1 MYRLYSIWV
10 KIRYFRIIKSFF
22 PSRTKPD
29 FFKSLVLHLVVLE
42 QRGHQ
47 PLMTSA
53 KEGAGNLKSDVS

>member
-1 MYRLYSIWV
+1 MYQLYCIWV

-22 PSRTKPD
+22 PSQTKPD

-47 PLMTSA
+47 PLMKVLSG
-53 KEGAGNLKSDVS
+53 ELGILKVM